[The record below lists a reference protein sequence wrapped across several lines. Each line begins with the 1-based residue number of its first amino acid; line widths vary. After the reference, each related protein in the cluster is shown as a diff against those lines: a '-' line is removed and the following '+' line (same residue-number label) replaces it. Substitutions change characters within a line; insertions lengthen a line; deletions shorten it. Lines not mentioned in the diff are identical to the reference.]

1 MWHAR
6 RVKSNQGELE
16 LRQPVAHL
24 PRITMASASTDL
36 HESIAALEAHVSRG
50 ETIAALEV
58 EAQRCGGG
66 DTSTTSA
73 TNSKKGASVLVHR
86 RGRTASHWTHDA
98 QQRAELK
105 DLKDLAGSLV
115 NENIML
121 EQQAK
126 IRFQVLRRGE
136 GRRGERNNT
145 LCQHAACAVS
155 LCSHTRYGEK
165 NRGRGTTRC
174 V

>member
-1 MWHAR
+1 
-6 RVKSNQGELE
+6 
-16 LRQPVAHL
+16 
-24 PRITMASASTDL
+24 MASASTDL

-50 ETIAALEV
+50 AIAALEV

-73 TNSKKGASVLVHR
+73 TKSKKGARVPVHR

-105 DLKDLAGSLV
+105 DLKDRAGSLV

-136 GRRGERNNT
+136 GRRGERK
-145 LCQHAACAVS
+145 QHAVS
-155 LCSHTRYGEK
+155 TRRVCCEL
-165 NRGRGTTRC
+165 